1 MSDGVAARPGI
12 RAKGRS
18 SSIGDALFAALTRTA
33 GVFVLVL
40 LGAIIV
46 VLFIGGWPAFRAFGP
61 AFLTSTAWNPVTHRF
76 GAVVAVYGTIVT
88 SLLAGAWL
96 EREVRGGVP
105 LRAARPAALGSRA

>member
-1 MSDGVAARPGI
+1 DVVAARPGI
-12 RAKGRS
+12 RARGRAS
-18 SSIGDALFAALTRTA
+18 AVGDAIFAALTRTA

-61 AFLTSTAWNPVTHRF
+61 TFLVSAAWNLVTHRF

-88 SLLAGAWL
+88 SVLALILA
-96 EREVRGGVP
+96 VP
-105 LRAARPAALGSRA
+105 LSFGIAFY